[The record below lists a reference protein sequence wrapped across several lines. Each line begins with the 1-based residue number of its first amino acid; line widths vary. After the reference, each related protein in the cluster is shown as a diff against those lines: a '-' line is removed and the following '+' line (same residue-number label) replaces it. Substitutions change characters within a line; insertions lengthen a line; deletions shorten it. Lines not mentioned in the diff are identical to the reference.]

1 MGFIARLFGRED
13 EVVTVAEFD
22 PEQVRPAIDAL
33 IDALGQL
40 ADAMD
45 QDEAPLAN
53 PGWRGRLR
61 DLREARGGLRLLTR
75 RKDFS
80 REDLFEVLTTVRPL
94 YRGTPPRDYEHL
106 AALNSIVV
114 AQIEAVHLA
123 ASRD

>member
-13 EVVTVAEFD
+13 EVTVSAFD

-40 ADAMD
+40 TDAMD
-45 QDEAPLAN
+45 QDEAPLSN

-61 DLREARGGLRLLTR
+61 DLRDARGGLRLLTR
-75 RKDFS
+75 NKQFT

-94 YRGTPPRDYEHL
+94 YRAPRP
-106 AALNSIVV
+106 ATMST
-114 AQIEAVHLA
+114 
-123 ASRD
+123 SPR